1 MPQPMDIE
9 KATDSTLAKAVTR
22 FVMPVL
28 VTVIG
33 SLLTWMVNDMRSN
46 QTRQQSEMQGL
57 ANQVQRVDAKV
68 ELMNSK
74 VDNGLIWRISE
85 LERRL
90 LNVESAARTP

>member
-9 KATDSTLAKAVTR
+9 KATESTFAKAVTR
-22 FVMPVL
+22 FVMPLL
-28 VTVIG
+28 VTVVG
-33 SLLTWMVNDMRSN
+33 SMLTWMVNDMRSN